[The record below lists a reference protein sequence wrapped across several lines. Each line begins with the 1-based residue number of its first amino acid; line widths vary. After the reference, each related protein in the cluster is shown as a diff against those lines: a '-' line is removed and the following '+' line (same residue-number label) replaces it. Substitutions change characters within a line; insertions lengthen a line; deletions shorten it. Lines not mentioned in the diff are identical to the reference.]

1 MLPQASSN
9 SCDHYDT
16 MTSMKSLT
24 HYTHDRVAKVIH
36 SPTVKSSVSIKKV
49 KVAWKKPKEYP
60 RRPLS
65 AYNLFF
71 QHERQNLIT
80 IRDQKAIPFEKK
92 EGIGGFA
99 GLARSIASKW
109 KDLDENSRTLFD
121 DKAKIDR
128 ARYKAEVKL
137 WKSKHSLK
145 KLETVVC
152 SPSTPSLQQ
161 LLSLSLHQKECLEV
175 PAIVTPER
183 LQMLHSSSQTTRT
196 LLQQLLLSTTNF
208 NIQTCVSST
217 PLVSRTSMP
226 LQMTL
231 DDVPSLCMSGLPNT
245 STLDFGY
252 SDLDKL
258 CQHFQNQPCV
268 APTVEKPSFLPDN
281 AIPTSYW
288 DEVVQ
293 HFSNDEED
301 SVIEPL
307 FTDDYDLFFKE
318 SKMYD
323 NGLNFDDSI

>member
-1 MLPQASSN
+1 MLPEAPPN
-9 SCDHYDT
+9 SYDHYDT
-16 MTSMKSLT
+16 MTTVKSLT
-24 HYTHDRVAKVIH
+24 HYTHDRVAKTIQ
-36 SPTVKSSVSIKKV
+36 SPSVKNSVPMKKT

-92 EGIGGFA
+92 KGIGGFA

-109 KDLDENSRTLFD
+109 KDLDENSRTIFD

-128 ARYKAEVKL
+128 IRYKAEVKI

-145 KLETVVC
+145 KLETAMC

-161 LLSLSLHQKECLEV
+161 LLSLSLHQNDCVEL
-175 PAIVTPER
+175 PAIATPER
-183 LQMLHSSSQTTRT
+183 LQMLHSSSQTTRI
-196 LLQQLLLSTTNF
+196 LLQQLLLSTNNF
-208 NIQTCVSST
+208 NPQTCVSSSS
-217 PLVSRTSMP
+217 LDSRASMP

-231 DDVPSLCMSGLPNT
+231 DEIPSLCVSGLSNS

-252 SDLDKL
+252 NDLDKL
-258 CQHFQNQPCV
+258 CQHFQNQPPV
-268 APTVEKPSFLPDN
+268 APSVDIPSFAPDSS
-281 AIPTSYW
+281 IPTSYW

-293 HFSNDEED
+293 HFSNDEEE

-307 FTDDYDLFFKE
+307 FADDFDLFFKE
-318 SKMYD
+318 PRMYD
-323 NGLNFDDSI
+323 NGCNFNDSV